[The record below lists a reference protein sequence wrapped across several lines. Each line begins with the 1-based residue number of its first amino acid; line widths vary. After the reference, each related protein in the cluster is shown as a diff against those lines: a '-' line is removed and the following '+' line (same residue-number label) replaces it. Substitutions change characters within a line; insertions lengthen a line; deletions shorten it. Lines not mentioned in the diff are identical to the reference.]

1 VASRNG
7 AAGYKVMRS
16 SHEPMDI
23 DAGPAERAFTTGSHG
38 SRELFDIRRVL
49 AVWRG
54 CSICWGQAL
63 WARDPT
69 RPSLLSCSGQSRSG
83 LEIKR
88 SVARSA
94 RRPSLTGPVR
104 DGLERPRVR
113 TEGWAP
119 KGAEQKDITCA
130 VRKGLDKFA
139 LI

>member
-1 VASRNG
+1 MG
-7 AAGYKVMRS
+7 ARPDAP
-16 SHEPMDI
+16 EP
-23 DAGPAERAFTTGSHG
+23 AVVLGPVKEWPG
-38 SRELFDIRRVL
+38 
-49 AVWRG
+49 
-54 CSICWGQAL
+54 
-63 WARDPT
+63 
-69 RPSLLSCSGQSRSG
+69 
-83 LEIKR
+83 IKR

>member
-1 VASRNG
+1 MA
-7 AAGYKVMRS
+7 
-16 SHEPMDI
+16 
-23 DAGPAERAFTTGSHG
+23 
-38 SRELFDIRRVL
+38 RVL
-49 AVWRG
+49 DLLRKSPIGARPDAPEPAVV
-54 CSICWGQAL
+54 
-63 WARDPT
+63 P
-69 RPSLLSCSGQSRSG
+69 
-83 LEIKR
+83 
-88 SVARSA
+88 SA

>member
-1 VASRNG
+1 MG
-7 AAGYKVMRS
+7 ARPDAP
-16 SHEPMDI
+16 EP
-23 DAGPAERAFTTGSHG
+23 AVVLGPVKE
-38 SRELFDIRRVL
+38 
-49 AVWRG
+49 W
-54 CSICWGQAL
+54 
-63 WARDPT
+63 
-69 RPSLLSCSGQSRSG
+69 
-83 LEIKR
+83 
-88 SVARSA
+88 VARSA